1 MHDRHDAWRDCT
13 KDGEPLDLKNSHFR
27 GAFLYASYERNF
39 IYNNG
44 DLITT
49 RTLGVFGLF
58 FEMRDGFW
66 WEEVFN

>member
-1 MHDRHDAWRDCT
+1 MLFEVLCT
-13 KDGEPLDLKNSHFR
+13 KNGESVNFSSSHFR
-27 GAFLYASYERNF
+27 RAFVYASLEQDLVL
-39 IYNNG
+39 NNG
-44 DLITT
+44 DRITI